1 MGSYTVSQDFVLTQ
15 LVLIISAIG
24 GMFFVCFGIFQETY
38 QKKNR
43 YHMIYFGVLFAL
55 IGIVGHAALIA
66 GQQEGYRHGQ
76 VDAFKG
82 NWKYTIVLEPKFE
95 IKERIIEK

>member
-1 MGSYTVSQDFVLTQ
+1 MVEYTVEPNYSLTQ
-15 LVLIISAIG
+15 LVLIISAIA

-76 VDAFKG
+76 IDALRGKF
-82 NWKYTIVLEPKFE
+82 KYTIIFEPKFE
-95 IKERIIEK
+95 IKERVIEK